1 MTVDFSPKNSRFFQ
15 KTVDFTRKQI
25 TKPSAARRNAERSE
39 AKPTK
44 GGVRGASPPGKF
56 SNFAM
61 KWSKSRPPW
70 DFQGQFNVYK
80 KWHFFNKNFEKF
92 R

>member
-25 TKPSAARRNAERSE
+25 TKPSAARRN
-39 AKPTK
+39 PPK
-44 GGVRGASPPGKF
+44 GGFGGASPPGKF